1 MTIVRGCGTALVT
14 PFLGD
19 DVDEGALRAL
29 VRWQVEEGIDF
40 LVACGSTGEA
50 QTLTDAER
58 EFVVATIAE
67 EAAGRVPVVAG
78 ATNGDTRRAVDEAR
92 RLVRAGASAILSAAP
107 PYSKPGPEGL
117 FRHFSA
123 IADAAGAPLV
133 LYNIPGRSGVNMPP
147 SLVRRLAAHANI
159 VGIKESSG
167 DLHQIMQLLA
177 ERPDGFLVYSGDD
190 WLALPVVLAGGDGLV
205 SVVSNEAPR
214 LTRQLVA
221 HALAGDAARARGLHY
236 RLLPLMDA
244 NFLESNPSPVKAALA
259 LQKRIRADVR
269 LPLVAAGDATVRA
282 LRAALTTAGIE
293 LVP

>member
-92 RLVRAGASAILSAAP
+92 RLGRAGASAILSAAP